1 MQKHRMWIRRVSS
14 KENNTRSRFT
24 KCVLN
29 GKHEILNLSHEE
41 GGGLSDGWGAWKGP
55 GPGGGNLTCWL
66 YAPWDSQVQ
75 WCRRQSDPKDQI
87 QRVTIGNESWGVTYG
102 EAVRGIMSK
111 QHISKDKSEKHA
123 WAAPSPVVFPR
134 SAVFYWTHRVKSL
147 VFINIRLH

>member
-14 KENNTRSRFT
+14 KENSTRSRFT

-29 GKHEILNLSHEE
+29 GKREILNLSHEE

-66 YAPWDSQVQ
+66 HAPWDSQVQ

-87 QRVTIGNESWGVTYG
+87 QRVTIGNESWGFSLPG
-102 EAVRGIMSK
+102 RQLEES
-111 QHISKDKSEKHA
+111 
-123 WAAPSPVVFPR
+123 WASNTFPR
-134 SAVFYWTHRVKSL
+134 TRMKSMPGL
-147 VFINIRLH
+147 LHLLPCSPGQWCSIEHTGLDL